1 MKYGEGPHELFTG
14 ERHACQWQRGG
25 GPQVLFFFQAARG
38 RQGLATTRG
47 GLVPTK
53 YVRKSGGS
61 DYCAAKWEPCARGAM
76 TNVAC

>member
-1 MKYGEGPHELFTG
+1 MPMAAGG
-14 ERHACQWQRGG
+14 WGG
-25 GPQVLFFFQAARG
+25 GGAQVFCFFVFFFQAGRG
-38 RQGLATTRG
+38 RRGLATTHG

-76 TNVAC
+76 TNAAR

>member
-1 MKYGEGPHELFTG
+1 MNCLLANGM
-14 ERHACQWQRGG
+14 HANGSGG
-25 GPQVLFFFQAARG
+25 GGGQVFCCFFFQAARG
-38 RQGLATTRG
+38 RRGLATTRG

-76 TNVAC
+76 TNVAS